1 MPYKY
6 NGSRRHHFKK
16 PTYRQTN
23 YAEYNQSLRD
33 RGRIDIWLSDDII
46 ENWQTEQRTYDGTGS
61 SPKYPDSTLMA
72 CHYLRL
78 VFKQPLRQ
86 TQGFID
92 SLLKE
97 MGHTNLSCPEFSCLS
112 KRLSK
117 LGLKTPRFKKTD
129 KPDEDLTAIAIDSTG
144 LKEFGKGE
152 WHQEKHK
159 VNAKRSWKKAHFVVG
174 DEHIIYGATLTKKD
188 TMDFQVVEALCG
200 QVDVEVDHVSADK
213 MYDTNDVY
221 DALTS
226 EFPESEIASPP
237 KENLYAGDAHNP
249 KRMSNLV
256 AYFALGPMRWQ
267 KTKQYGKRNV
277 SENAMQRY
285 KAIIGPKLHSREF
298 KNQQQE
304 MMLAAS
310 ILNRFTQLGMPDSYR
325 VA

>member
-46 ENWQTEQRTYDGTGS
+46 ENWQTKQRAYDGTGS

-97 MGHTNLSCPEFSCLS
+97 IGHTNLSCPDFSCLS

-117 LGLKTPRFKKTD
+117 LGLKTPRFKKID
-129 KPDEDLTAIAIDSTG
+129 KTDEDLTAIAIDSTG

-152 WHQEKHK
+152 WYQEKHK

-174 DEHIIYGATLTKKD
+174 DEHIIHGATLTKKD
-188 TMDFQVVEALCG
+188 TMDFQVVEELCG
-200 QVDVEVDHVSADK
+200 QVDVEIDHVSADK

-221 DALTS
+221 DVLTS
-226 EFPESEIASPP
+226 EFPESEIAIPP
-237 KENLYAGDAHNP
+237 KENLYADDAHTP
-249 KRMSNLV
+249 KRMSNLL
-256 AYFALGPMRWQ
+256 AYSALGPMLWQ
-267 KTKQYGKRNV
+267 KKKQYGKRNV
-277 SENAMQRY
+277 SENTMQRY
-285 KAIIGPKLHSREF
+285 KAIIGPKLHSRDF
-298 KNQQQE
+298 NNQQQE

-310 ILNRFTQLGMPDSYR
+310 VLNRFTQLGMPESYR
-325 VA
+325 VT

>member
-1 MPYKY
+1 MPYKH
-6 NGSRRHHFKK
+6 NESKRHHFKK
-16 PTYRQTN
+16 HTYRQAN

-33 RGRIDIWLSDDII
+33 RGRIDIWLSADIMA
-46 ENWQTEQRTYDGTGS
+46 NWQTEQRLYDGTGS
-61 SPKYPDSTLMA
+61 SPKYPDSTVIA

-78 VFKQPLRQ
+78 VFKLPLRQ

-97 MGHTNLSCPEFSCLS
+97 MGYTTFSCPDYSCLS

-117 LGLKTPRFKKTD
+117 LGFKTPTFKKTD
-129 KPDEDLTAIAIDSTG
+129 KPDEDLAAIAIDSTG

-159 VNAKRSWKKAHFVVG
+159 VNAKRSWKKAHFAVS
-174 DEHIIYGATLTKKD
+174 DDHIIHGAILTEKD
-188 TMDFQVVEALCG
+188 TMDFQVVEELCE
-200 QVDVEVDHVSADK
+200 QIDVEIDHISADK
-213 MYDTNDVY
+213 MYDTDDVY
-221 DALTS
+221 TTLSA
-226 EFPESEIASPP
+226 EFPNAEIVIPP
-237 KENLYAGDAHNP
+237 KDNLYADDYHQA

-256 AYFALGPMRWQ
+256 AYSALGPMRWQ
-267 KTKQYGKRNV
+267 KAKQYGKRNV

-285 KAIIGPKLHSREF
+285 KTIIGPKLHSREF
-298 KNQQQE
+298 ENQQQE

-310 ILNRFTQLGMPDSYR
+310 ILNRFTQLGMPESYQ

>member
-1 MPYKY
+1 MPYKH
-6 NGSRRHHFKK
+6 NESKRHHFKK
-16 PTYRQTN
+16 HTYRQAN

-33 RGRIDIWLSDDII
+33 RGRIDIWLSADIMA
-46 ENWQTEQRTYDGTGS
+46 NWQTEQRLYDGTGS
-61 SPKYPDSTLMA
+61 SPKYPDSTLIA

-78 VFKQPLRQ
+78 VFKLPLRQ

-97 MGHTNLSCPEFSCLS
+97 MGYTTFSCPDYSCLS

-117 LGLKTPRFKKTD
+117 LGFKTPTFKKTD
-129 KPDEDLTAIAIDSTG
+129 KPDEDLAAIAIDSTG

-159 VNAKRSWKKAHFVVG
+159 VNAKRSWKKAHFAVS
-174 DEHIIYGATLTKKD
+174 DDHIIHGAILTEKD
-188 TMDFQVVEALCG
+188 TMDFQVVEELCE
-200 QVDVEVDHVSADK
+200 QIDVEIDHISADK
-213 MYDTNDVY
+213 MYDTDDVY
-221 DALTS
+221 TTLSA
-226 EFPESEIASPP
+226 EFPNAEIVIPP
-237 KENLYAGDAHNP
+237 KDNLYADDYHQA

-256 AYFALGPMRWQ
+256 AYSALGPMRWQ
-267 KTKQYGKRNV
+267 KAKQYGKRNV

-285 KAIIGPKLHSREF
+285 KTIIGPKLHSREF
-298 KNQQQE
+298 ENQQQE

-310 ILNRFTQLGMPDSYR
+310 ILNRFTQLGMPESYR

>member
-6 NGSRRHHFKK
+6 NQPRRHHFKK
-16 PTYRQTN
+16 HTYRQTN
-23 YAEYNQSLRD
+23 YADYNQSLRE

-46 ENWQTEQRTYDGTGS
+46 ESWKTEQRTYDGTGS
-61 SPKYPDSTLMA
+61 SPKYPDTTLMA

-92 SLLKE
+92 SLLKQ
-97 MGHTNLSCPEFSCLS
+97 MGHTTLSCPDYSCLS

-129 KPDEDLTAIAIDSTG
+129 KPDEDVAAIAIDSTG
-144 LKEFGKGE
+144 LKEFGQGE

-159 VNAKRSWKKAHFVVG
+159 VNAKRSWKKAHFAVS
-174 DEHIIYGATLTKKD
+174 DDHIIHAAVLTPKD
-188 TMDFQVVEALCG
+188 TMDFQVVDDLCEHI
-200 QVDVEVDHVSADK
+200 DVEVDHISADK
-213 MYDTNDVY
+213 MYDTDDVY
-221 DALTS
+221 TTFSA
-226 EFPESEIASPP
+226 EFPNAEIVIPP
-237 KENLYAGDAHNP
+237 KENLYADEHHLA
-249 KRMSNLV
+249 KRMSTLV
-256 AYFALGPMRWQ
+256 AYSALGPMRWQ
-267 KTKQYGKRNV
+267 KVKQYGKRNV

-285 KAIIGPKLHSREF
+285 KTIIGPKLHSREF
-298 KNQQQE
+298 DNQQQE

-310 ILNRFTQLGMPDSYR
+310 ILNRFTQLGMPKSYR